1 MTPFGVWCHNA
12 KSALETAD
20 MEGTHSTAALFLE
33 FICELNI
40 VVVQESAALRARPCR
55 QPLLHGSPR
64 VSEPGI

>member
-33 FICELNI
+33 FVCELNI
-40 VVVQESAALRARPCR
+40 VVV
-55 QPLLHGSPR
+55 
-64 VSEPGI
+64 